1 MNARSLIVG
10 FVVGVL
16 MARAYTAQLAQL
28 LLMGS
33 PSYVYGS
40 AVQGVQ
46 GQLLNAPV
54 IVDHVRL
61 AVGTALIC
69 LGVLVMSLVWP
80 TVERL
85 AMVIASVMDSV
96 REVSAAYN
104 SGEAKWHR

>member
-1 MNARSLIVG
+1 MNARSLVVG

-28 LLMGS
+28 ALLGS
-33 PSYVYGS
+33 PAYIYGS

-61 AVGTALIC
+61 AIGTALIS
-69 LGVLVMSLVWP
+69 LGVLVMALVWP
-80 TVERL
+80 AVERL
-85 AMVIASVMDSV
+85 AMGFASVLDSV